1 MSIPRHALFIV
12 CPVSGFQ
19 NQEFS
24 FSLPSPAYVIPLAFS
39 TGRKRLP
46 KRLRTEPGDRNLNML
61 DKSKKIKEEEKA
73 VLVGLVHK
81 DQTEAQVNEYLDE
94 LAFLAETA
102 GAEAMKR
109 FTQKLP
115 HPDSRTFV
123 GKGKLEEIRQYVQAK
138 EVQIVIFDDE
148 LSGAQI
154 NNIEKAL
161 GVKTIDRSDLILD
174 IFARRAKT
182 AQARAQVELAQY
194 QYILPRLRGM
204 WKHLERLGGGIG
216 TRGPGETEIETDRR
230 IVRDKISLLK
240 KKLAEIDKQAY
251 TQRKDRGEF
260 IRVALVGYTNVGK
273 STLMNLLSK
282 RDVFAENKLF
292 ATLDTTTSKV
302 VYENTPFLLSDTV
315 GFIRKLPH
323 HLVESFKSTLDEV
336 READILL
343 HVVDVSHPGYEE
355 QIAVVNKT
363 LQELGAAEKP
373 VLTIFNKMD
382 LYEQITFDEWLEE
395 ETKKEILHDLYDRWQ
410 GETGGNAV
418 FVSATERRNLDGLR
432 RTILDKVRKL
442 YRVRYPYKTDFF
454 YGEEGE
460 MSDQ

>member
-1 MSIPRHALFIV
+1 MAL
-12 CPVSGFQ
+12 PLPTLL
-19 NQEFS
+19 NKRES
-24 FSLPSPAYVIPLAFS
+24 F
-39 TGRKRLP
+39 TR
-46 KRLRTEPGDRNLNML
+46 ML
-61 DKSKKIKEEEKA
+61 DKKNIIENEEPA
-73 VLVGLVHK
+73 VLVGVVQK
-81 DQTEAQVNEYLDE
+81 DQTEQQVQEYLDE

-102 GAEAMKR
+102 GAVAVKR
-109 FTQKLP
+109 FTQKLQ

-123 GKGKLEEIRQYVQAK
+123 GKGKLEEIKNYVQGK
-138 EVQIVIFDDE
+138 NIRIVIFDDE
-148 LSGAQI
+148 LSGSQI
-154 NNIEKAL
+154 TNIEKAL
-161 GVKTIDRSDLILD
+161 DIKAIDRSDLILD

-182 AQARAQVELAQY
+182 AQAKAQVELAQY

-230 IVRDKISLLK
+230 IVRNKISLLRK
-240 KKLAEIDKQAY
+240 RLAEIDKQAF

-273 STLMNLLSK
+273 STIMNLLSK

-302 VYENTPFLLSDTV
+302 VFENTPFLLSDTV

-343 HVVDVSHPGYEE
+343 HVVDISHPNYEE

-363 LQELGAAEKP
+363 LQELNASEKP
-373 VLTIFNKMD
+373 TLTIFNKMD
-382 LYEQITFDEWLEE
+382 LYEEKTFDEWLEE
-395 ETKKEILHDLYDRWQ
+395 STKKDILEDLYERWNN
-410 GETGGNAV
+410 ETHGNAV
-418 FVSATERRNLDGLR
+418 FVAAIEKRNIDKLR
-432 RTILDKVRKL
+432 NSILQKVREM
-442 YRVRYPYKTDFF
+442 YRVRYPYKTEFL
-454 YGEEGE
+454 Y
-460 MSDQ
+460 